1 MATAMFGM
9 FFINQLFMPYLRHV
23 LMLSFFLLLGCNR
36 YMASNFEF
44 PDPTETSDQP
54 IRLQK
59 KMTYHLA
66 GVYADNQFDG
76 ARLNDFSQL
85 NDSTFAVKITPENYP
100 INPSPW
106 YAFRIWSDTTRKIN
120 LLLDY
125 EKANHR
131 YWPKVSKDGNLWE
144 RLDIAH
150 IYPFDN
156 QNMVLELWLSPD
168 TLWVAGQEVINSQ
181 KIKNWCQNIA
191 LHPEVDFSI
200 IGQSKLGRDMY
211 FLDLGS
217 EPKKGKDVIAILSR
231 QHPPEVTGYLAMEA
245 FVETLLSD
253 TKMARD
259 FRKKYRIMIFP
270 LMNPDGVDLGH
281 WRHNAGG
288 IDMNRDWAFYKQPET
303 RLVADFIV
311 REVKSNKSNLVLG
324 LDFHSTQ
331 KDLYYTFDSTFT
343 TTMYGFHDYWIGNL
357 GASLEG
363 YTPDHQ
369 PGKFNQPISKGWFL
383 KQFDAES
390 ITYEVGDE
398 TARDFIRIKA
408 ETAAVEMM
416 KLLILR

>member
-1 MATAMFGM
+1 MQNLKPFW
-9 FFINQLFMPYLRHV
+9 II
-23 LMLSFFLLLGCNR
+23 SIILLLGCNK
-36 YMASNFEF
+36 YVASNFDF

-54 IRLQK
+54 VIFQK
-59 KMTYHLA
+59 KKTYHSA
-66 GVYADNQFDG
+66 GVFADNQFDG
-76 ARLNDFSQL
+76 ARMNDFTQL
-85 NDSTFAVKITPENYP
+85 DDSTFAVKITPENYP

-106 YAFRIWSDTTRKIN
+106 YAFRIWSDSIRKIK
-120 LLLDY
+120 LILDY

-131 YWPKVSKDGNLWE
+131 YWPKVSKDGNQWAH
-144 RLDIAH
+144 LDTAS
-150 IYPFDN
+150 IYPLDN
-156 QNMVLELWLSPD
+156 QDMILELWLSQD

-191 LHPEVDFSI
+191 QHPEVSFST

-211 FLDLGS
+211 FLDMGS
-217 EPKKGKDVIAILSR
+217 GNQKGKDVVVILSR

-259 FRKKYRIMIFP
+259 FRKKYRMLVFP

-288 IDMNRDWAFYKQPET
+288 IDLNRDWAYYRQPET

-311 REVKSNKSNLVLG
+311 KQAKKQKSEVVLG

-331 KDLYYTFDSTFT
+331 KDLYYTFDSTFN
-343 TTMYGFHDYWIGNL
+343 TTMYGFHDYWIDNL
-357 GASLEG
+357 GDNLDNYE
-363 YTPDHQ
+363 PDHR
-369 PGKFNQPISKGWFL
+369 PGKLNQPISKGWFL

-390 ITYEVGDE
+390 ITYEVGDNTPRE
-398 TARDFIRIKA
+398 FIRLKA

-416 KLLILR
+416 KLMILR